1 MPCPFL
7 ILSARSAP
15 PVIVYVQMTGA
26 VWVWDHGQ
34 GVDETILP
42 HLTDRF
48 FRAGSTQASGS
59 SLGLAIVHT
68 LAGAQGAQFELSN
81 RGVERTG
88 LVGRAF
94 SRKGA
99 TSGHSPSGCKA
110 TLVELPDRGMGCA
123 WMPEPP
129 NERPG
134 VTAVISVTDRIYG

>member
-68 LAGAQGAQFELSN
+68 LADAQGAQFELSN

-94 SRKGA
+94 RRKGVR
-99 TSGHSPSGCKA
+99 SRPF
-110 TLVELPDRGMGCA
+110 
-123 WMPEPP
+123 MPAEKKTFKK
-129 NERPG
+129 RPG
-134 VTAVISVTDRIYG
+134 TERDGVEHS